1 MVELAERALVVLVVS
16 AVVAVAV
23 TLCAVAI
30 RVHRQL
36 LPE

>member
-1 MVELAERALVVLVVS
+1 MAEPAGRGLVVLVVS
-16 AVVAVAV
+16 AVVAFAVA
-23 TLCAVAI
+23 LCAVAI